1 MKTHNELSL
10 IRENEIRNRLDNIAE
25 SLYHDNI
32 SAEDLAWSY
41 NTIKDLLFMLYMQKG
56 SVSSRGEPLH

>member
-1 MKTHNELSL
+1 MKTQSELSL
-10 IRENEIRNRLDNIAE
+10 VRENEIRNRLEIIAE
-25 SLYHDNI
+25 NLYHDDI
-32 SAEDLAWSY
+32 KMEDLAWSY